1 MAEFPKPKFVPL
13 NATAARITD
22 YVVGNP
28 VNTRLES
35 GVGNCFPG
43 LEMDLRNL
51 ERRFFPF
58 LEVNFNFDSN
68 AIVVVSVDIDGVASS
83 NLSQA
88 LQNHYQL
95 IAEDMG
101 NDAVTWTIDTI
112 TGTFG
117 IFGRKTLTVTALSP
131 TNSGKGG
138 TPPDSWTAVRLLPP
152 NEDVEIMLV
161 RRDRSRSGAGRS
173 IKLKLP
179 RVMYTDSDGVL
190 SSIFEPGELSQSLC
204 SPWTHDFRDCGCFYW
219 ASNHPDIVQ
228 PPAPEGLE
236 NDPTW
241 QRMVPWER
249 TERGTPD
256 DPSPPASP
264 LGDGRRE
271 MQYYEI
277 NQRWQELDI
286 VIERRETR
294 NAYRRGSIGGKPFAT
309 REELLA
315 ELQYAAGVELA
326 AIQVY
331 LTAAYSLKPETA
343 LAGELKDDVN
353 SAFAEIMRI
362 AISEMRHLRIVNDIL
377 RTLNERWS
385 VGKAFEP
392 ALQVAKEFP
401 PLGTQPLPV
410 AARPLDPEVLR
421 QFIEIEEPSE
431 SIDGLYAR
439 ILSSLGE
446 QGFSEQAE
454 SVRSVM
460 AQGLDHYQTFLFVQE
475 WLGRHEPS
483 DYLNEAKA
491 PKAGN
496 RLHRELQ
503 TKYVS
508 LLRTLRKAYETG
520 LPAGASKIV
529 DARNLM
535 VNGILDVCDQHRRAG
550 VLLGFDT
557 PSDPDFSP
565 IARPKT
571 DG

>member
-1 MAEFPKPKFVPL
+1 MPESSKPKFVPL

-58 LEVNFNFDSN
+58 LEVDFNFDTN
-68 AIVVVSVDIDGVASS
+68 AIVVVSVDIDGVANSDLPQS
-83 NLSQA
+83 V
-88 LQNHYQL
+88 QNQYQL
-95 IAEDMG
+95 IAEDMAS
-101 NDAVTWTIDTI
+101 DTITWTIDTI

-117 IFGRKTLTVTALSP
+117 IFGRKTLTMATISP
-131 TNSGKGG
+131 ANSGEGG

-152 NEDVEIMLV
+152 NEDVEVVLG
-161 RRDRSRSGAGRS
+161 RRDSSRSGASRS

-179 RVMYTDSDGVL
+179 RAMYTDSAGVL
-190 SSIFEPGELSQSLC
+190 SSAFEPGELSQSLC

-228 PPAPEGLE
+228 PPAPEGQE

-249 TERGTPD
+249 AERGTPD

-286 VIERRETR
+286 VIERRELR
-294 NAYRRGSIGGKPFAT
+294 NAYRPGSVEGKPFAT
-309 REELLA
+309 REELIA

-331 LTAAYSLKPETA
+331 LTAAYSLKPESS

-353 SAFAEIMRI
+353 SAFAEIMRV

-385 VGKAFEP
+385 VGKTFEP

-410 AARPLDPEVLR
+410 AARPLDPDVLG
-421 QFIEIEEPSE
+421 QFIEIEKPSE

-446 QGFSEQAE
+446 QGFSEQAAA
-454 SVRSVM
+454 VRSVM

-475 WLGRHEPS
+475 WLGRHEPP
-483 DYLNEAKA
+483 DYLNAAKV
-491 PKAGN
+491 PKTGDK
-496 RLHRELQ
+496 LHADLQ

-508 LLRTLRKAYETG
+508 LLRTLRKGYETG
-520 LPAGASKIV
+520 LPAGASEIV

-535 VNGILDVCDQHRRAG
+535 VNGIIDVCDQHRRTG
-550 VLLGFDT
+550 VLLVFDP

-565 IARPKT
+565 IARPTT